1 MTPKQSP
8 QQTGSHPLPC
18 SVVYAADAVMLL
30 VPARQGRFPVEVTTL
45 TEPLIGWRSMDGIE
59 EHIELIGDTRSSD
72 FEALLADLQT
82 DGLLVAEVPD
92 TSAPD
97 LETAQ
102 HWLMQAPTSTQT
114 HFESNR

>member
-1 MTPKQSP
+1 
-8 QQTGSHPLPC
+8 
-18 SVVYAADAVMLL
+18 MLL

-102 HWLMQAPTSTQT
+102 HWLMQAPTSTPT